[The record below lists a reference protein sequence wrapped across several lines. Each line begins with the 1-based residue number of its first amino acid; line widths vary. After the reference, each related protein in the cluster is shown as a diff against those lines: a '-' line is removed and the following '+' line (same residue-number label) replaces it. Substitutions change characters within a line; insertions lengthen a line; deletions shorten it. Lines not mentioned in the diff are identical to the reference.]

1 MSYYLIYISWVIGSI
16 IGRCIAI
23 KQNGKEFFVE
33 LKNQLT
39 EPVTW
44 VVTFI
49 LPTGLILLIK
59 FLLWLF

>member
-1 MSYYLIYISWVIGSI
+1 MSYYLFYISWVIGSI
-16 IGRCIAI
+16 IGRYIAI
-23 KQNGKEFFVE
+23 KQNGKEFFIE

-44 VVTFI
+44 VITFI
-49 LPTGLILLIK
+49 LPTGLILIIK